1 MTKRLLAL
9 TLVSSILFS
18 FETEILFSAIKFN
31 YVEKE
36 NGKFLNSE
44 TCSYSKYPGIIFSIT
59 EKNEFLYNISIEYNK
74 GETTYIGS
82 TWGGTPLKSISKNSF
97 LYNLSL
103 KIGYLF
109 YEDKTN
115 LGTIGKVY
123 PVIGIGYRFW
133 NRGKS
138 NYIGDYDEEYS
149 WKYFLIGSIFDI
161 DMSIYSF
168 GLNIQY
174 QQGIDSKLKADLF
187 NGLTFKL
194 KTKGYKIEVPLK
206 IELYNNYGIT
216 LKYVY
221 DYWKVT
227 DSTKEIITV
236 GNENYIV
243 YEPNSETKNNYLSIG
258 IYYNF

>member
-1 MTKRLLAL
+1 MVKKLLVL
-9 TLVSSILFS
+9 TLTSSILFS

-36 NGKFLNSE
+36 NGKFLDSE
-44 TCSYSKYPGIIFSIT
+44 TCNYSKYAGIIFSVT
-59 EKNEFLYNISIEYNK
+59 KKSDFFYNIGIEYNK
-74 GETTYIGS
+74 GETTYTGS
-82 TWGGTPLKSISKNSF
+82 TWGGTPLKLTKENSF
-97 LYNLSL
+97 LYNIYS
-103 KIGYLF
+103 KVGYLL

-115 LGTIGKVY
+115 LGTGKIY

-161 DMSIYSF
+161 DMKKYSF

-174 QQGIDSKLKADLF
+174 QQGIDAKLKAYLF
-187 NGLTFKL
+187 NGLDFKL
-194 KTKGYKIEVPLK
+194 KTKGYRIEIPLK
-206 IELYNNYGIT
+206 IKLDKDYGIA
-216 LKYVY
+216 LKYIY

-227 DSTKEIITV
+227 DSSKEIIGV

-258 IYYNF
+258 FYYNF